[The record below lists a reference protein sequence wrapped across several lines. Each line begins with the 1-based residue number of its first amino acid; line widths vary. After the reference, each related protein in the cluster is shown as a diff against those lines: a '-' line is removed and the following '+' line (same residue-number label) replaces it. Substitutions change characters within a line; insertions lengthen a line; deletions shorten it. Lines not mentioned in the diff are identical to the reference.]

1 LNISVHEAEKLSLE
15 AIGRFVEAI
24 EDIRFTGQGR
34 QQVYGWLE
42 QVLVQQEYCQQG
54 KAARGLVRR
63 YIEKMTGLSRA
74 QVTRLISRYTS
85 TGRVQPTV
93 YRRRRFPDR
102 YTRADI
108 ELLAS
113 VDEAHE
119 TLSGPATRR
128 ILEREAGLY
137 GKQEYAR
144 LAGIS
149 VAHLYNLRKS
159 QRYRERRLNYVKT
172 RPTAVSIGERRKP
185 DPRGQPGYLRLD
197 TVHQGDQPDAKGVF
211 HINAV
216 DEVLQGQVVGATPR
230 ISEAYLK
237 PVLEDMMRQFPFRI
251 RGFHTDNGSEFINR
265 TVAELLNKLL
275 IEQTKSRPRQSGDNG
290 LVETKNGA
298 VIRKHIGY
306 GYIDAA
312 HADRINSFYRAY
324 LNPYLNYH
332 RPCAQADVQIDE
344 KGRKRVRYRRYQTPL
359 ETLLAL
365 DKPAQFLRQ
374 GLSINALKRIA
385 AALSDTEAARR
396 MQQAKNRLFEKL
408 RLTAWHPRLEQRAE
422 EMTVHGKACGD
433 KTPHGFSKNLGNRE
447 SRFPHSL
454 RPGCDH

>member
-15 AIGRFVEAI
+15 AIGRFVEAS
-24 EDIRFTGQGR
+24 EELRFTSQDR
-34 QQVYGWLE
+34 QQVYGWVE
-42 QVLVQQEYCQQG
+42 QVLVQQEYTQQG

-63 YIEKMTGLSRA
+63 YIEKMTGMSRS
-74 QVTRLISRYTS
+74 QVTRLIARYAA
-85 TGRVQPTV
+85 TGGVRPTV

-128 ILEREAGLY
+128 ILEREHQLY

-144 LAGIS
+144 LAAVS

-159 QRYRERRLNYVKT
+159 PRYRERRLNYTRT

-185 DPRGQPGYLRLD
+185 QPQGQPGYLRLD
-197 TVHQGDQPDAKGVF
+197 TVHQGDQREAKGVY

-216 DEVLQGQVVGATPR
+216 DEVLQWQVVGSTPR

-237 PVLEDMMRQFPFRI
+237 PVLENMLRQFPFRI

-265 TVAELLNKLL
+265 TVAELLEKLL

-298 VIRKHIGY
+298 IIRKHIGY
-306 GYIDAA
+306 GYIDAG
-312 HADRINSFYRAY
+312 HADRLNDFYREY
-324 LNPYLNYH
+324 MNPYLNYH
-332 RPCAQADVQIDE
+332 RPCAQAEVEIDHR
-344 KGRKRVRYRRYQTPL
+344 GRKRVRYKRYQTPL

-365 DKPAQFLRQ
+365 DNPAQYLRQ

-385 AALSDTEAARR
+385 NALSDTEAARR
-396 MQQAKNRLFEKL
+396 MQLAKNRLFERL
-408 RLTAWHPRLEQRAE
+408 RLTA
-422 EMTVHGKACGD
+422 
-433 KTPHGFSKNLGNRE
+433 
-447 SRFPHSL
+447 
-454 RPGCDH
+454 

>member
-15 AIGRFVEAI
+15 AMGRFVEAS
-24 EDIRFTGQGR
+24 EDIRFSSANR
-34 QQVYGWLE
+34 QQLYGWLE
-42 QVLVQQEYCQQG
+42 RVLVQQEYVLQS

-74 QVTRLISRYTS
+74 QVTRLIARYTA
-85 TGRVQPTV
+85 TGRVQPTI
-93 YRRRRFPDR
+93 YRRRRFPER
-102 YTRADI
+102 FTRADI

-128 ILEREAGLY
+128 ILEREFQLY

-197 TVHQGDQPDAKGVF
+197 TVHQGDQPEAKGVF

-216 DEVLQGQVVGATPR
+216 DEVLQWQIVGATPR

-237 PVLEDMMRQFPFRI
+237 PVLEAMLRQFPFRI
-251 RGFHTDNGSEFINR
+251 QGFHTDNGSEFINR
-265 TVAELLNKLL
+265 TVAQLLNKLL

-306 GYIDAA
+306 GYIDAG
-312 HADRINSFYRAY
+312 HADRINDFYREY

-332 RPCAQADVQIDE
+332 RPCAQADVEIDE
-344 KGRKRVRYRRYQTPL
+344 RGRKRVRYKRYQTPL

-365 DKPAQFLRQ
+365 EKPAQYLRQ

-385 AALSDTEAARR
+385 AALSDTDAARR
-396 MQQAKNRLFEKL
+396 MQQAKSKLFEQL
-408 RLTAWHPRLEQRAE
+408 RLSA
-422 EMTVHGKACGD
+422 
-433 KTPHGFSKNLGNRE
+433 
-447 SRFPHSL
+447 
-454 RPGCDH
+454 

>member
-1 LNISVHEAEKLSLE
+1 MHEAEKLSLE
-15 AIGRFVEAI
+15 AIGRFVAASE
-24 EDIRFTGQGR
+24 ELRFEGENR
-34 QQVYGWLE
+34 QQVYGWVE
-42 QVLVQQEYCQQG
+42 QVLVRQEYAQQG

-63 YIEKMTGLSRA
+63 YVEKMTGMSRA
-74 QVTRLISRYTS
+74 QVTRLIARYTA
-85 TGRVQPTV
+85 TGQVRPTI
-93 YRRRRFPDR
+93 YRRRRFPGL
-102 YTRADI
+102 YTRADV

-128 ILEREAGLY
+128 ILEREVELY
-137 GKQEYAR
+137 GKQEYVR
-144 LAGIS
+144 LAAIS

-172 RPTAVSIGERRKP
+172 RPTAVSTGERRKP
-185 DPRGQPGYLRLD
+185 QPQGQPGYLRLD
-197 TVHQGDQPDAKGVF
+197 TVHQGDRPEAKGVY

-216 DEVLQGQVVGATPR
+216 DEVLQWQVVGSTPR
-230 ISEAYLK
+230 ISETYLE
-237 PVLEDMMRQFPFRI
+237 PVLKAMMRQFPFRI
-251 RGFHTDNGSEFINR
+251 KGFHTDNGSEFINR

-306 GYIDAA
+306 GYIDAG
-312 HADRINSFYRAY
+312 HADSINSFYREY

-332 RPCAQADVQIDE
+332 RPCAQADVEIDE
-344 KGRKRVRYRRYQTPL
+344 KGRKRVRYKRYQTPL

-365 DKPAQFLRQ
+365 DKPAQYLRQ

-396 MQQAKNRLFEKL
+396 MQQAKNKLFEKM
-408 RLTAWHPRLEQRAE
+408 RLTA
-422 EMTVHGKACGD
+422 
-433 KTPHGFSKNLGNRE
+433 
-447 SRFPHSL
+447 
-454 RPGCDH
+454 

>member
-15 AIGRFVEAI
+15 AIGRFVEAS
-24 EDIRFTGQGR
+24 EELRFEGENR
-34 QQVYGWLE
+34 QQVYGWVE
-42 QVLVQQEYCQQG
+42 QVLVQQEYTEQG

-63 YIEKMTGLSRA
+63 YMEKMTGMSRA
-74 QVTRLISRYTS
+74 QVTRLIARFTA
-85 TGRVQPTV
+85 TGLVRPTV
-93 YRRRRFPDR
+93 YRRRRFPGL

-128 ILEREAGLY
+128 ILEREVQLY
-137 GKQEYAR
+137 GKQEYVR
-144 LAGIS
+144 LAAIS

-159 QRYRERRLNYVKT
+159 QRYRERLLHYTRT
-172 RPTAVSIGERRKP
+172 RPTAVAIGERRKP
-185 DPRGQPGYLRLD
+185 QPQGQPGYLRLD
-197 TVHQGDQPDAKGVF
+197 TVHQGDQPEAKGVY

-216 DEVLQGQVVGATPR
+216 DEVLQWQVVGSAPR

-237 PVLEDMMRQFPFRI
+237 PVLENMLRQFPFRI

-306 GYIDAA
+306 GYIDAG
-312 HADRINSFYRAY
+312 HADRINDFYREY

-332 RPCAQADVQIDE
+332 RPCAQADVEIDE
-344 KGRKRVRYRRYQTPL
+344 KGRKRVRYKRYQTPL

-365 DKPAQFLRQ
+365 HKPAQYLRQ
-374 GLSINALKRIA
+374 GLSINALQRIA
-385 AALSDTEAARR
+385 AALSDTDAARR
-396 MQQAKNRLFEKL
+396 MQNAKNKLFDRL
-408 RLTAWHPRLEQRAE
+408 RLT
-422 EMTVHGKACGD
+422 G
-433 KTPHGFSKNLGNRE
+433 
-447 SRFPHSL
+447 
-454 RPGCDH
+454 